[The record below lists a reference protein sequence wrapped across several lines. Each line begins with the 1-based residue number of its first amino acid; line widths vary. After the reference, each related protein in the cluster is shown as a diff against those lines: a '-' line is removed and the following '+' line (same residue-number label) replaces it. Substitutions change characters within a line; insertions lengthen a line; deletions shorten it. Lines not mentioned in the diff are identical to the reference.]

1 MISPACYYSTQLN
14 LIVKRVGARAAR
26 GRARGHRAEDWR
38 GLLLMHVVAAHDG
51 ALTNLEVAELLTA
64 QQRAREE
71 QEAALP
77 LPGARRGQQAGT
89 AAWSSQAAAAGISEQ
104 VLGYLEK
111 AACASQT
118 RENILAFQQ
127 AVQPFKLTQ
136 MECLSLVN
144 MPPCSIVEIH
154 LLVEECEER
163 LQPED
168 VRALL
173 RICQRLLVA
182 PPAATGAALAASEE
196 AS

>member
-1 MISPACYYSTQLN
+1 M
-14 LIVKRVGARAAR
+14 
-26 GRARGHRAEDWR
+26 
-38 GLLLMHVVAAHDG
+38 AAHDG

-136 MECLSLVN
+136 MECLSFVN

-163 LQPED
+163 LTSEQTQQ
-168 VRALL
+168 LL
-173 RICQRLLVA
+173 EKVQLLS
-182 PPAATGAALAASEE
+182 AAAASTNGVH
-196 AS
+196 